1 MISAPSR
8 ESLIQRTR
16 ALDRV
21 LLWGHYVIPQLMAPF
36 DRFLY
41 WDKFG
46 RPDRVPLQGPSVL
59 RWWIDPQKARTLDQR
74 SRAVG
79 DDEESCDEFACDV
92 AEAREALAVHGLIH
106 CPQPAAAH
114 PDVVRHKARTEAS
127 RLGTKVV
134 STYRY

>member
-1 MISAPSR
+1 MIRRPPRSTRTDTLFPYTTLFRAGIKDPVVDELIELMISAPSR

-36 DRFLY
+36 DRFIY

-59 RWWIDPQKARTLDQR
+59 RRWIDPQKPHTLDQHR
-74 SRAVG
+74 R
-79 DDEESCDEFACDV
+79 
-92 AEAREALAVHGLIH
+92 
-106 CPQPAAAH
+106 P
-114 PDVVRHKARTEAS
+114 VRHTQKSQDE
-127 RLGTKVV
+127 
-134 STYRY
+134 

>member
-74 SRAVG
+74 RRAGG
-79 DDEESCDEFACDV
+79 DAGESGDEFPSELT
-92 AEAREALAVHGLIH
+92 EAREALAVHAPL
-106 CPQPAAAH
+106 PFPPPA
-114 PDVVRHKARTEAS
+114 
-127 RLGTKVV
+127 
-134 STYRY
+134 